1 MFLGQVQS
9 SNKMIS
15 HCFPGPFPRILRL
28 SCDPYAAAI
37 LSGRG
42 VTWYFDSLQHVGMKT
57 ITSGVKNGPCETL
70 PTFDD
75 VHLVLRIPYMLVC
88 AGKSQLC
95 RYKMVQDFRKTD
107 VKLMVGSWYPQRNHN
122 MNCLM
127 KVWSQHLGKWGKE
140 TIVCG

>member
-1 MFLGQVQS
+1 MLRPIYVVEGL
-9 SNKMIS
+9 
-15 HCFPGPFPRILRL
+15 PDILIVC
-28 SCDPYAAAI
+28 S
-37 LSGRG
+37 
-42 VTWYFDSLQHVGMKT
+42 VWHVGQNDNKTIMKT
-57 ITSGVKNGPCETL
+57 IASGVNNGPCETL

-127 KVWSQHLGKWGKE
+127 KV
-140 TIVCG
+140 